1 VPALGDANH
10 GFPYL
15 SGVGRLIVKDAIMLG
30 AAFLTLTDAARASLR
45 RRTLNDLVHTA
56 EGVLHTIEA
65 APMPHRPTI
74 LAALFAAVAVVALA
88 PTARAA
94 AHDDDDARMTAV
106 ADFNRDDIA
115 DIAQVL
121 PGDGSELA
129 TLKISLGNASGGF
142 RSLSSAP
149 VLGRTPKAIAAADF
163 NGDGIPDLVVGD
175 DDGSLKLFLGDGTG
189 NFAPAPDVARL
200 DSVVSIAV
208 ADFNGDGRP
217 DVAVS
222 DWRAGSVSILLGDGK
237 GAFRLGWLFRL
248 PTRGNV
254 ARVSAADFNG
264 DGIPDLAIIYGDGDD
279 YTFDVMLGDG
289 KGVFVHSP
297 KLSFTRD
304 PNSHC
309 PA

>member
-1 VPALGDANH
+1 
-10 GFPYL
+10 
-15 SGVGRLIVKDAIMLG
+15 
-30 AAFLTLTDAARASLR
+30 
-45 RRTLNDLVHTA
+45 
-56 EGVLHTIEA
+56 
-65 APMPHRPTI
+65 MPHRPTI
-74 LAALFAAVAVVALA
+74 LAAFVIAVVAFA
-88 PTARAA
+88 PA
-94 AHDDDDARMTAV
+94 AHAANDDDARVMVV
-106 ADFNRDDIA
+106 ADFNRDGIA
-115 DIAQVL
+115 DIAEAVSRNRS
-121 PGDGSELA
+121 DHA

-142 RSLSSAP
+142 RSISSALE
-149 VLGRTPKAIAAADF
+149 LGRTPMAIAAADF

-189 NFAPAPDVARL
+189 NFAPASDVARL

-217 DVAVS
+217 DIAVS
-222 DWRAGSVSILLGDGK
+222 DWRAGSVTIFLGTGK
-237 GAFRLGWLFRL
+237 ASFRLGWLFRL
-248 PTRGNV
+248 PIPGTI

-264 DGIPDLAIIYGDGDD
+264 DGNADLAIIYGDGDD

-297 KLSFTRD
+297 ELSFIRD

>member
-1 VPALGDANH
+1 
-10 GFPYL
+10 
-15 SGVGRLIVKDAIMLG
+15 
-30 AAFLTLTDAARASLR
+30 
-45 RRTLNDLVHTA
+45 
-56 EGVLHTIEA
+56 
-65 APMPHRPTI
+65 MPHRLNI
-74 LAALFAAVAVVALA
+74 LAALVAAVAVAALT
-88 PTARAA
+88 PPVHAA
-94 AHDDDDARMTAV
+94 ANEDDDARMTVV
-106 ADFNRDDIA
+106 ADFNRDGIA

-121 PGDGSELA
+121 PGDGSEPA

-142 RSLSSAP
+142 RLLSSALE
-149 VLGRTPKAIAAADF
+149 LGRTPKAIAAADF
-163 NGDGIPDLVVGD
+163 NGDGIPDLVIGD

-217 DVAVS
+217 DIAVS
-222 DWRAGSVSILLGDGK
+222 DWRAGSVTVFLGTGK
-237 GAFRLGWLFRL
+237 GGFRLGWLFRL
-248 PTRGNV
+248 PIPGTV

-264 DGIPDLAIIYGDGDD
+264 DGNPDLAIIYGDGDQ

>member
-1 VPALGDANH
+1 
-10 GFPYL
+10 
-15 SGVGRLIVKDAIMLG
+15 
-30 AAFLTLTDAARASLR
+30 
-45 RRTLNDLVHTA
+45 
-56 EGVLHTIEA
+56 
-65 APMPHRPTI
+65 MPHWPKI
-74 LAALFAAVAVVALA
+74 LAALLTAVVVFAFA

-94 AHDDDDARMTAV
+94 VDDEDDARVMVV
-106 ADFNRDDIA
+106 ADFNRDGIA
-115 DIAQVL
+115 DLAQVL
-121 PGDGSELA
+121 PGDGSEPA
-129 TLKISLGNASGGF
+129 VLKISLGNTGGGF
-142 RSLSSAP
+142 LPLTSTLS
-149 VLGRTPKAIAAADF
+149 LGRTPKAIAAADF

-217 DVAVS
+217 DIAVS
-222 DWRAGSVSILLGDGK
+222 DWRAGSVTIFLGNGN
-237 GAFRLGWLFRL
+237 GSFRLGWLFRL
-248 PTRGNV
+248 PTPGTV

-264 DGIPDLAIIYGDGDD
+264 DGIPDLAIIYGDDD

-289 KGVFVHSP
+289 KGTFVHSP
-297 KLSFTRD
+297 KLSFMRD